1 MLADL
6 TNASNALLAGNVA
19 GARAILA
26 KYGSPP
32 VTTLSLSGLQG
43 NAGWFTGPV
52 SATLSAVNPVS
63 GVAATYFA
71 VDGGAQTTYTAPF
84 AVSGDGTHLLRD
96 WSVDIDG
103 NAATANNTTI
113 NIDGTPPSTTLSV
126 NAGIVTLTATD
137 ALSGVASTV
146 YIVDGGAQQTYSA
159 PFSVTGSHTVT
170 YFSTDVAGNSEAAET
185 LTLIINATPTLTSLS
200 PSSATAGT
208 AGFTLT
214 VNGNGFAPSSVVN
227 WKGTALATT
236 YGSVS
241 QLTAAMPASLIGSAG
256 TAAVMVTTPAPG
268 GGASGPKTF
277 TIKAATLASLTL
289 APTSV
294 VGGAASTGTVK
305 LTGPAS
311 AGGLTVNLSSNA
323 AAATV
328 PATVT
333 VPAGQTAAAFP
344 VSTSVVSVS
353 TAARITASVTGQSRT
368 ATQTVKPANA
378 PRLINSGGGVV
389 SPFVADGSYSGGS
402 GASTSHAIDLSGTSN
417 PAPVAVYQSQRRG
430 TLTYTLSGLSPGAG
444 YTLRLHFAEFQY
456 FAAGRRVFSVSVNGS
471 PVLLDFD
478 IYAAAGGKA
487 YKAVVAQTGVT
498 ANASGQVVVSFT
510 PGAAGVPAV
519 NGLELH

>member
-26 KYGSPP
+26 KYGLPP
-32 VTTLSLSGLQG
+32 VTTLSLSGPQG

-113 NIDGTPPSTTLSV
+113 NIDSTPPSTTLSA

-159 PFSVTGSHTVT
+159 PFSVTGSGSHTVT

-185 LTLIINATPTLTSLS
+185 LTLIINATPILTSLS

-241 QLTAAMPASLIGSAG
+241 QLTAAVPASLIAAPG
-256 TAAVMVTTPAPG
+256 TVPITVTTPVPG
-268 GGASGPKTF
+268 GGVSGSKTF

-333 VPAGQTAAAFP
+333 VPAGQTAAAFLRQHALHHSHHNGAHHRVRHRP
-344 VSTSVVSVS
+344 
-353 TAARITASVTGQSRT
+353 
-368 ATQTVKPANA
+368 KPHGHADRQACQRA
-378 PRLINSGGGVV
+378 PFAQLRRRGHL
-389 SPFVADGSYSGGS
+389 
-402 GASTSHAIDLSGTSN
+402 
-417 PAPVAVYQSQRRG
+417 AVRRRWLLQRRQ
-430 TLTYTLSGLSPGAG
+430 
-444 YTLRLHFAEFQY
+444 R
-456 FAAGRRVFSVSVNGS
+456 
-471 PVLLDFD
+471 
-478 IYAAAGGKA
+478 
-487 YKAVVAQTGVT
+487 
-498 ANASGQVVVSFT
+498 GQHE
-510 PGAAGVPAV
+510 PCD
-519 NGLELH
+519 